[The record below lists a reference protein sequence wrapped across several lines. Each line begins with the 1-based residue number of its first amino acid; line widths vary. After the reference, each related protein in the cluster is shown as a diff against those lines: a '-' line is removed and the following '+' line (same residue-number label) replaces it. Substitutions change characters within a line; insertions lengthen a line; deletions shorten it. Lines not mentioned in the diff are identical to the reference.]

1 MAWDRS
7 FNRAFAPPSIAV
19 LGASNKEKPGGVNMF
34 IDGLKEMRDKGRLY
48 PINDHADGIA
58 GYKCYPSLAAVPE
71 VPDLVIVGVNA
82 SRAEQALE
90 DCIAKG
96 ARNIH
101 MFTAGFRE
109 TGGGGG

>member
-7 FNRAFAPPSIAV
+7 ANRAFPPRSIAV
-19 LGASNKEKPGGVNMF
+19 LGASNKEKPGGVKMF
-34 IDGLKEMRDKGRLY
+34 IDGRKERRYKGRVY
-48 PINDHADGIA
+48 PINDHADEIA

-90 DCIAKG
+90 ECIAKG
-96 ARNIH
+96 KSRSEEHTSELQSRLHI
-101 MFTAGFRE
+101 E
-109 TGGGGG
+109 